1 MKNKAKTP
9 VILLGILLTLL
20 LMNGCRTSRVS
31 SSSSP
36 IKIEGLVKWTV
47 TFKKEI
53 TTEQKARALVALDKA
68 ILNDLG
74 KQGFLIA
81 TIKFTHTDL
90 NLPGV
95 VAVSITVDVEGTSS
109 MPGVSTVKPPR
120 PLPKKDLQLPAD
132 LEDLVAEITELNAI
146 ER

>member
-1 MKNKAKTP
+1 MKNKIKAP
-9 VILLGILLTLL
+9 VILLGLLITLL
-20 LMNGCRTSRVS
+20 VINGCRTSRVS

-53 TTEQKARALVALDKA
+53 TAEQKAKALVALDKA

-95 VAVSITVDVEGTSS
+95 VAVSIAVDVEGSTS

-120 PLPKKDLQLPAD
+120 PIPKKDLQLPAEI
-132 LEDLVAEITELNAI
+132 EDLILEITELNAI